1 MQLSSNQ
8 QRTDNF
14 KGAYDVGGAQQA
26 DDIHAALGLHLEVTG
41 SAWTHALVPHQ
52 GSLAQ
57 QLHCVQVHVCAVQ
70 HQLHFAKGALPQ
82 CAHNDV
88 LIHKGDALQH
98 GFDRRQMS
106 L

>member
-1 MQLSSNQ
+1 MQLSSKQ
-8 QRTDNF
+8 QHTDDF
-14 KGAYDVGGAQQA
+14 KGTYDVGVVQQA

-70 HQLHFAKGALPQ
+70 HQFHFAKGALPQ